1 MKGASVTNANAPL
14 VDFVLPA
21 ELGIY
26 CAAQTQ
32 QALIGVLSSW
42 PSDSPRTTMGLRGDA
57 VETIDA
63 SGVQLLLSLHRS
75 LEARGLQLQ
84 IFGASD
90 PLRHGLDRMG
100 TISLLGCC
108 H

>member
-1 MKGASVTNANAPL
+1 MTTAMPL

-26 CAAQTQ
+26 AAAQTQ
-32 QALIGVLSSW
+32 QALMEVLSAW
-42 PSDSPRTTMGLRGDA
+42 SPDNPRAAMVLQGDA

-63 SGVQLLLSLHRS
+63 SGVQLLVSLQRS

-84 IFGASD
+84 IVEASD

-100 TISLLGCC
+100 TLSLLGCC